1 MIYETICYSLRYL
14 RGYIFISPQS
24 WIGSFWWM
32 AATAQDINCTIII
45 ISNPKKKKK
54 KKKKR
59 KKKRGKD
66 GDGFCWKLAEFRNS
80 PVFELDLF

>member
-1 MIYETICYSLRYL
+1 
-14 RGYIFISPQS
+14 
-24 WIGSFWWM
+24 M